1 MYSYFDGV
9 KKELKGESFNEL
21 FLDPTKTAVITID
34 MHEGHLSEDPECPS
48 PAPRGRE
55 IIQPINKF
63 TEKCRVLGIP
73 VIHVKSVLRKDGAD
87 DIKGFKSAWR
97 ILSQMRD
104 SPLLYTDYHALEGSK
119 WTEFSVYVDEK
130 DYIVDGKKRLSAF
143 YPTDLELLLRNLRV
157 ESIVLT
163 GALTD
168 CCVLNTACDGAN
180 RDFRVVVP
188 QDLTRGNIQLE
199 ESALQIISR
208 YFGLVVDS
216 EDLIHHWEHE
226 KSVVEK

>member
-1 MYSYFDGV
+1 MHAYFDGI
-9 KKELKGESFNEL
+9 KKELTDKVFEEL
-21 FLDPTKTAVITID
+21 YLNPQKTAVITID
-34 MHEGHLSEDPECPS
+34 MHKGHLDEDPECPS

-55 IIQPINKF
+55 IIEPINRF
-63 TEKCRVLGIP
+63 TEKCRELEIP

-97 ILSQMRD
+97 ILSQMREN
-104 SPLLYTDYHALEGSK
+104 PLLYTDNHALEGTK
-119 WTEFSVYVDEK
+119 WTEFSINVEES
-130 DYIVDGKKRLSAF
+130 DYIVDSKKRLSAF
-143 YPTDLELLLRNLRV
+143 YSTDLELLLRNLRV

-168 CCVLNTACDGAN
+168 CCVLNTCCDGAN

-188 QDLTRGNIQLE
+188 QDLSRGNEKLE
-199 ESALQIISR
+199 EGALQIISR

-216 EDLIHHWEHE
+216 EELIEHWEKE
-226 KSVVEK
+226 TTLVNN